1 MAILRLF
8 EGLWR
13 REPEWH
19 MALEW
24 TQKLLEDAR
33 GFTGEKCRRQWREAK
48 VNKHGVQRMNTE
60 VPLFTIMV

>member
-8 EGLWR
+8 GRLWR

-24 TQKLLEDAR
+24 TQQLLEDAR
-33 GFTGEKCRRQWREAK
+33 GFRVK
-48 VNKHGVQRMNTE
+48 GVQRSMERSQSEQAWTAKCRG
-60 VPLFTIMV
+60 VLLCTIMV